1 MVAIISGILD
11 EQQIK
16 TTLQHMASAPFVD
29 GRMSAGP
36 LGHDIKRNTQM
47 SNSHAAYK
55 PLVQTV
61 MNQISANAEFNVSAI
76 PKRIL
81 PPIFSIYDKDMHY
94 GSHVDASLMGP
105 YPGMR
110 TDLSM
115 TIFLSDPQSY
125 KGGELVMETVF
136 GEQQYKLKA
145 GDAVVYPTHYVHHV
159 NPIRSG
165 RRAAIVTWIESM
177 VRDPAKREI
186 LGELA
191 EVTKWL
197 AEKHPD
203 SDQFKTAE
211 KSRLN
216 LLRMWADT

>member
-1 MVAIISGILD
+1 MVSIISGILN
-11 EQQIK
+11 EQEIK
-16 TTLQHMASAPFVD
+16 FTLQQMAATPFVD
-29 GRMSAGP
+29 GRVSAGP
-36 LGHDIKRNTQM
+36 LGQKIKHNTVM
-47 SNSHAAYK
+47 SNSDTAYK
-55 PLVQTV
+55 PLAQSVLGR
-61 MNQISANAEFNVSAI
+61 ISANAEFNVAAI
-76 PKRIL
+76 PKRLL

-94 GSHVDASLMGP
+94 GSHIDASLMGP

-125 KGGELVMETVF
+125 KGGELVMETAF
-136 GEQQYKLKA
+136 GEQQYKLKP
-145 GDAVVYPTHYVHHV
+145 GDAVLYPTHFVHRV
-159 NPIRSG
+159 NPVRSG
-165 RRAAIVTWIESM
+165 RRAVIVTWIESM

-186 LGELA
+186 LGEMA
-191 EVTKWL
+191 ELTKWL
-197 AEKHPD
+197 AENHPT

>member
-1 MVAIISGILD
+1 MVTVISGILD
-11 EQQIK
+11 AQQVK
-16 TTLQHMASAPFVD
+16 ATLQQMAAAPFVD
-29 GRMSAGP
+29 GRMSAGT
-36 LGHDIKRNTQM
+36 LGQDIKKNTQM
-47 SNSHAAYK
+47 SNSDAAYK
-55 PLVQTV
+55 PLVQSV
-61 MNQISANAEFNVSAI
+61 MNQISSNAEFNVAAI

-81 PPIFSIYDKDMHY
+81 PPIFAIYDKDMHY

-145 GDAVVYPTHYVHHV
+145 GDAVLYPTHFVHHV
-159 NPIRSG
+159 NPVRSG
-165 RRAAIVTWIESM
+165 RRAAIVTWIQSM

-197 AEKHPD
+197 AENRAD
-203 SDQFKTAE
+203 SKEFKTAE

-216 LLRMWADT
+216 LLRMWAET

>member
-1 MVAIISGILD
+1 MVKVISGILD
-11 EQQIK
+11 AQQVK
-16 TTLQHMASAPFVD
+16 STLQQMAAAPFVD

-36 LGHDIKRNTQM
+36 LGQDIKRNTQM

-55 PLVQTV
+55 PLVQSV
-61 MNQISANAEFNVSAI
+61 MNQVSSNAEFNVTAI

-81 PPIFSIYDKDMHY
+81 PPIFSIYDKDMQY

-125 KGGELVMETVF
+125 QGGELVMETVF

-145 GDAVVYPTHYVHHV
+145 GDAVLYPTHFVHHV
-159 NPIRSG
+159 NRVRSG
-165 RRAAIVTWIESM
+165 RRAAVVTWIESM

-197 AEKHPD
+197 AENHPD
-203 SDQFKTAE
+203 SKEFKTAE